1 MLASARSYIDKQDH
15 RAAAIQLKSLLQKN
29 GQLGEARYLLG
40 RSLLEQGDVAA
51 AALELRKAADLKF
64 DPVKVTPPLA
74 RALLAQGDHGAVTGQ
89 FGNVR
94 LPDAAAQAELS
105 VVVASGL
112 PGPASR
118 PTWAKPP
125 SPKR

>member
-1 MLASARSYIDKQDH
+1 
-15 RAAAIQLKSLLQKN
+15 
-29 GQLGEARYLLG
+29 
-40 RSLLEQGDVAA
+40 
-51 AALELRKAADLKF
+51 
-64 DPVKVTPPLA
+64 VTPPLA
-74 RALLAQGDHGAVTGQ
+74 RAMLAQGEHGAVTGQ

-105 VVVASGL
+105 VVVAFRPTWRSG
-112 PGPASR
+112 R